1 MPAFDPI
8 SVRQEAIKAPEQQ
21 CQSLENWEN
30 EGGAPASDN
39 RTTKR
44 KRPRDLN
51 QITKAHPLRD
61 HKQKPKRS

>member
-1 MPAFDPI
+1 VMLAFDPI

-39 RTTKR
+39 RTTSP
-44 KRPRDLN
+44 RPKPDHEGPS
-51 QITKAHPLRD
+51 TKGSQAKIEEVLVR
-61 HKQKPKRS
+61 